1 MFVENATSLRV
12 HIGRASLQHN
22 PRLRLPVGPDGPP
35 PAESTRR
42 FATLTVHEAYALEQT
57 GAHAGGPAVR
67 LVPTQAALP
76 PELELTLET
85 TATNGTCVT
94 AIGLVEGSGRGKLA
108 RTVTLRV
115 GPEAVELVARSPRNW
130 VRGRAGLEPSP
141 ATPFEPFPLAWTESF
156 GGEVRIAP
164 GVDSRTSLPHPGF
177 VLPDLYNPSGK
188 GLVLSDDD
196 AEGCPL
202 PRIELLSDQ
211 VVRPT
216 DRPIP
221 GNLAPCPTLFSMRWR
236 NPFDARTQLARRC
249 HASPFLGYH
258 AGSLHCVF
266 DDVQP
271 GTAIAVLGLVGG
283 DLGFDAPTP
292 QSVVRWDGLETLHRR
307 GAAFGTRL
315 RTLYV
320 DTEQRVVHA
329 LVQHT
334 CLMPDDRLPRSATL
348 AVFRAT

>member
-1 MFVENATSLRV
+1 VFVENATSLRV
-12 HIGRASLQHN
+12 HVGRASLEDN
-22 PRLRLPVGPDGPP
+22 PKLQLPVGPEGPP
-35 PAESTRR
+35 PADHTRR
-42 FATLTVHEAYALEQT
+42 FATITVHEAYAFERASAQQQGT
-57 GAHAGGPAVR
+57 EVR
-67 LVPTQAALP
+67 LVPAVAALP
-76 PELELTLET
+76 PELELTFET
-85 TATNGTCVT
+85 TATNGTSVT

-108 RTVTLRV
+108 RAVTLRV
-115 GPEAVELVARSPRNW
+115 GPEAVELVARSPRIW

-156 GGEVRIAP
+156 GGEIRIAP
-164 GVDSRTSLPHPGF
+164 GVDARTGLPHAGF

-188 GLVLSDDD
+188 GLVLTDDD
-196 AEGCPL
+196 AEGRPL

-211 VVRPT
+211 LVRPT

-221 GNLAPCPTLFSMRWR
+221 GNLAPCTTLFSMRWR

-271 GTAIAVLGLVGG
+271 GTAIAVLGLFGG
-283 DLGFDAPTP
+283 DLGFDAPAP
-292 QSVVRWDGLETLHRR
+292 RSVIHWDGFEALRRR

-315 RTLYV
+315 RTLCV
-320 DTEQRVVHA
+320 DTEQRVLHA

-334 CLMPDDRLPRSATL
+334 CLMPDDRLPRGATL
-348 AVFRAT
+348 DVFRAA